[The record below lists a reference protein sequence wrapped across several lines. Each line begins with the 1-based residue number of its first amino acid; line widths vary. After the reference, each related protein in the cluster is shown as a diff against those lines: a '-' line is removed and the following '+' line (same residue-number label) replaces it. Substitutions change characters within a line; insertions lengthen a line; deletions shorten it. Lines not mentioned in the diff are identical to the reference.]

1 MRLRGVCSWDYAEL
15 TCWVRLCHH
24 EPKQGEG
31 DLNLE
36 DMGSEVC
43 NALRKQNVTKK
54 EREKIKES
62 LVLIII
68 KEGIIITSYHY
79 ICQK

>member
-1 MRLRGVCSWDYAEL
+1 MRLHGVRSWNYAEL

-36 DMGSEVC
+36 DMSSE
-43 NALRKQNVTKK
+43 LRKQNVTKK